1 MFTEY
6 TFTLA
11 IILSS
16 PNLRIDIGY
25 LMHYNEAGIFA
36 YDVDGANTMEQAKQ
50 RVDTKSIHSDINN
63 IPDSQAQV
71 SPIEDSRF
79 AALTGKYKILEK
91 IGHGAQGNVYKALDS
106 QSNIVAIKCF
116 DLQDAPDWKAVEL
129 FKREVDTLRSLS
141 INGIPKYIDFID
153 STPYSFLVESY
164 ISAKSLKDHIEQG
177 FRPSEQQVLCI
188 LRKTL
193 TILRELHHQPS
204 PIIHRDIKPGN
215 ILVEVVNDH
224 DVNVWVVDMGTVT
237 SLRQSSHAST
247 IAGTYGYAAPEQLMG
262 NAVPA
267 SDIYALGMTIV
278 HLLSG
283 VEPWNMDMNGL
294 NIQYEKYL
302 PSNLSKDLKE
312 TLVDMLQPDP
322 NARIP
327 TTDVALA
334 LLNSSH
340 IDNKIGNSKPTSIKT
355 SKTLATTLTIL
366 PLAIALAGIILFF
379 TAPEFDLASF
389 LGAIFTIIIS
399 IVITGAQPIGLVII
413 SILTIAVC
421 FNVSTLM
428 GIGVL
433 LTIFGLF
440 GAFVAFGSFNNEKQ
454 G

>member
-1 MFTEY
+1 
-6 TFTLA
+6 
-11 IILSS
+11 
-16 PNLRIDIGY
+16 
-25 LMHYNEAGIFA
+25 
-36 YDVDGANTMEQAKQ
+36 
-50 RVDTKSIHSDINN
+50 
-63 IPDSQAQV
+63 
-71 SPIEDSRF
+71 
-79 AALTGKYKILEK
+79 
-91 IGHGAQGNVYKALDS
+91 
-106 QSNIVAIKCF
+106 
-116 DLQDAPDWKAVEL
+116 
-129 FKREVDTLRSLS
+129 
-141 INGIPKYIDFID
+141 
-153 STPYSFLVESY
+153 
-164 ISAKSLKDHIEQG
+164 
-177 FRPSEQQVLCI
+177 
-188 LRKTL
+188 
-193 TILRELHHQPS
+193 
-204 PIIHRDIKPGN
+204 
-215 ILVEVVNDH
+215 
-224 DVNVWVVDMGTVT
+224 
-237 SLRQSSHAST
+237 
-247 IAGTYGYAAPEQLMG
+247 
-262 NAVPA
+262 
-267 SDIYALGMTIV
+267 
-278 HLLSG
+278 
-283 VEPWNMDMNGL
+283 
-294 NIQYEKYL
+294 
-302 PSNLSKDLKE
+302 
-312 TLVDMLQPDP
+312 MLQPDP